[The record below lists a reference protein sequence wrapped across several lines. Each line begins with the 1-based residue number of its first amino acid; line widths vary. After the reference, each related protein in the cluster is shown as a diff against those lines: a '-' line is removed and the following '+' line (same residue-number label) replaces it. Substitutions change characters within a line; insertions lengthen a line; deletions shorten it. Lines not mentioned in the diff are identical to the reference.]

1 VGEPC
6 IGRISVT
13 HRGERSTQLACANGI
28 ALVVKVLSATIKRVD
43 TSKKWDLS
51 SGAWYGTDEYLV
63 FSHLRQ
69 GVAVVVRFAQLV
81 S

>member
-28 ALVVKVLSATIKRVD
+28 ALAVKVLSATIKARQYRQ
-43 TSKKWDLS
+43 KWDLS
-51 SGAWYGTDEYLV
+51 SGAWYVTDEYIV
-63 FSHLRQ
+63 FIRLRQ